1 MTVIVF
7 VIIFFGFFIFMADQ
21 ENKSQSKSQWKIIIT
36 VNNIYGD
43 CTSCK

>member
-7 VIIFFGFFIFMADQ
+7 VIFFGFFIFMADQ
-21 ENKSQSKSQWKIIIT
+21 GNVSQSKSQWKIIIT
-36 VNNIYGD
+36 VNNIYGE

>member
-21 ENKSQSKSQWKIIIT
+21 GNKSVNSQWKIIIT
-36 VNNIYGD
+36 VNNIYGE